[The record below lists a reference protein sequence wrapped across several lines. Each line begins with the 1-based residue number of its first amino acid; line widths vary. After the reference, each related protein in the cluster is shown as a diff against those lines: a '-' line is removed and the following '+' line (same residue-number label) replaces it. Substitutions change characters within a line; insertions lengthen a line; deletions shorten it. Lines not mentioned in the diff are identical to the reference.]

1 MKKKYIII
9 LIVSTLWITVPIIC
23 DVTIMIANNC
33 VALRVKHDIE
43 EIPLPPK
50 TEQIES
56 LSSARKLIGNGN
68 GMQYFG
74 AVLLQSELSFEE
86 LDTYY
91 SKYRKAE
98 WYYAVEKQTSKTISE
113 TNNQLSFKT
122 DINGD
127 NYYIVYSWGGT
138 KYKFLYEWDI
148 RGH

>member
-1 MKKKYIII
+1 MIGMKKIMSIIVVLII
-9 LIVSTLWITVPIIC
+9 LLFVGGGFYIT
-23 DVTIMIANNC
+23 IANNC
-33 VALRVKHDIE
+33 VALRVKHEIE

-56 LSSARKLIGNGN
+56 LSSAKKLIGNGN

-74 AVLLQSELSFEE
+74 AVLLQSDLSLEE

-91 SKYRKAE
+91 SQYRENE
-98 WYYAVEKQTSKTISE
+98 WYYVVEKQSEKTINA
-113 TNNQLSFKT
+113 TNEQLSFKT

-127 NYYIVYSWGGT
+127 NYYIVYSWGDT
-138 KYKFLYEWDI
+138 KSELLYSWDL